1 MFQIYIKTAFR
12 RLLMN
17 KAFSLIN
24 IAGLSIGMA
33 STLLILVWIYNERSW
48 DRFHTNY
55 SDIYHVKINRNF
67 NGELNT
73 GDDMMYPL
81 SKAAKSTL
89 PEVEYAT
96 HITFGENTLFSAGD
110 KRLNKNTVTVSPDF
124 FSVFTFEALQ
134 GNPGAAVQ
142 DPDAVVLTESSA
154 RALFGH
160 SNVVGEEIKVNNQRT
175 AVVKAVVRDV
185 PGNSTLQF
193 DAVIPVNP
201 SAQNIR
207 EAEDDWVNCNLR
219 VFFKIREGAD
229 VSGLEKKILDLIRA
243 RTNGENP
250 TTRGSVMLH
259 PMGKWR
265 LYSEFTDGKNT
276 GGRIEYV
283 NLFSCIAVIILVIA
297 CVNFMNL
304 STARSEK
311 RAREVGIRKTLGSAR
326 KQLLAQFLAES
337 MLISLLALVL
347 ALATM
352 ALALPAFEDILK
364 TRLTVPYQDSRSWLL
379 AAALVLVTGF
389 LAGSYPAF
397 YLSAFNP
404 VKVLKGTFLPGPR
417 GMVPRKILV
426 TFQFIVSII
435 LISATLIIYR
445 QLQHV
450 KDRDLGYDQEHLLMV
465 SSSPDIDRS
474 YEALKN
480 DLLQSGLVEAVNRTS
495 GPVTNIFMYT
505 SGVKYPG
512 AAANAE
518 LVIGF
523 AFSSDDFIRTMKA
536 RLVAGRD
543 FRAGDSNTVIFNREA
558 IRAMGLKDPVGKE
571 INWAGK
577 NRRIIGVMDNM
588 VMISPFQSPGP
599 FMATYEDKW
608 SGRLNVRLA
617 RGADVKEA
625 VAAVGS
631 VYKKYSAEYPYEYRF
646 VNDDFDQK
654 FNTEQ
659 LIGQLSVIL
668 AGLAIFICCLGL
680 FGLVATS
687 IERRTKEIGI
697 RKVLGASVRSLLFL
711 ISREFLLLV
720 TIAFAT
726 AIPAA
731 WWGMNRWLENYA
743 YRIDIGIGLFF
754 LVGLV
759 LLFIVGL
766 TISLNASRAA
776 LNSPVKS
783 LRSE

>member
-1 MFQIYIKTAFR
+1 
-12 RLLMN
+12 MN

-48 DRFHTNY
+48 DRYNTNY

-81 SKAAKSTL
+81 SKAAKATF

-96 HITFGENTLFSAGD
+96 SVTFGDNTLFTVGD
-110 KRLNKNTVTVSPDF
+110 KRLNKSTVTVSPDF
-124 FSVFTFEALQ
+124 FNVFTFETVQ

-142 DPDAVVLTESSA
+142 DPDAVILTEGSA
-154 RALFGH
+154 TALFGH
-160 SNVVGEEIKVNNQRT
+160 TNVVGEALEVNNHRT

-185 PGNSTLQF
+185 PVNSTIQF

-201 SAQNIR
+201 SSPAIR
-207 EAEDDWVNCNLR
+207 EADNDWVNCSRR
-219 VFFKIREGAD
+219 VFFKTRAGTDIA
-229 VSGLEKKILDLIRA
+229 GLEKKVLELVKT
-243 RTNGENP
+243 RTGSENP
-250 TTRGSVMLH
+250 TTRGSIILH
-259 PMGKWR
+259 PMKKWR
-265 LYSEFTDGKNT
+265 LYSEFKDGRNT

-326 KQLLAQFLAES
+326 KQLLGQFLAES
-337 MLISLLALVL
+337 MLISLLAVIL
-347 ALATM
+347 ALAIVS
-352 ALALPAFEDILK
+352 LSLPAFEDIL
-364 TRLTVPYQDSRSWLL
+364 RLKLTIPYRDGRTWMLV
-379 AAALVLVTGF
+379 AGLVLVTGV

-417 GMVPRKILV
+417 GMVPRKVLV

-435 LISATLIIYR
+435 LISATLIIYK

-465 SSSPDIDRS
+465 NSSPDVDRS

-480 DLLQSGLVEAVNRTS
+480 DLLQTGAVASVNRTS
-495 GPVTNIFMYT
+495 GPVTNIFMFT
-505 SGVKYPG
+505 SGIRYPG

-518 LVIGF
+518 LIVGF

-543 FRAGDSNTVIFNREA
+543 FKPGDSNTVIFNREA
-558 IRAMGLKDPVGKE
+558 IKAMGLKDPVGKE
-571 INWAGK
+571 ITWAGK
-577 NRRIIGVMDNM
+577 TRRIIGVMDNM
-588 VMISPFQSPGP
+588 VMISPFQSPSP
-599 FMATYEDKW
+599 FMASYEDKW

-617 RGADVKEA
+617 QGTDVRKAVERVGA
-625 VAAVGS
+625 
-631 VYKKYSAEYPYEYRF
+631 VYRKYSVEYPYEYRF
-646 VNDDFDQK
+646 VNDDFNQK

-697 RKVLGASVRSLLFL
+697 RKVLGASVQSLLFL

-720 TIAFAT
+720 IIAFAT

-731 WWGMNRWLENYA
+731 WWGMNRWLDNYA
-743 YRIDIGIGLFF
+743 YRIDIGIGLFVM
-754 LVGLV
+754 VGLV

-776 LNSPVKS
+776 LNTPVKS
-783 LRSE
+783 LRAE